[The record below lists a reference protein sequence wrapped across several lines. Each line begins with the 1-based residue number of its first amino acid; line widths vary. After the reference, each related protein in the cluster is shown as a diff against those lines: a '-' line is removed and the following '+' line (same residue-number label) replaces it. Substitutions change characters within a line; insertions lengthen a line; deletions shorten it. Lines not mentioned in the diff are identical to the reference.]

1 MSISVKSESQT
12 KRRVISAD
20 RIIIYLLNGDA
31 VGGEKKLRL
40 V

>member
-1 MSISVKSESQT
+1 MSVKVTSESNI
-12 KRRVISAD
+12 KRRVISA
-20 RIIIYLLNGDA
+20 NGNYCLIHGDG